1 MVYKTLKDW
10 KYENIIPGI
19 SDEANKSVLKE
30 EYITAYLTCISR
42 VFGWGLPCTTVIP
55 FADCINH
62 HNVDS
67 SYEFIKAEWQPISID
82 KRHKRFKEPL
92 NKNENNLIEKQSE
105 EKEVL

>member
-19 SDEANKSVLKE
+19 SDEANKSALRE

-92 NKNENNLIEKQSE
+92 N
-105 EKEVL
+105 